1 MDVKFR
7 RYDPERD
14 HDAVCRIWKEV
25 GWLKDEE
32 QAKQAFELFLE
43 ANRGHVVELQGEAEC
58 AAFSA
63 PGDLRYLDVDLP
75 FAAITGVTTG
85 RVARKQGLAGRLT
98 AQRIAADV
106 AEGALVSALGIFEQ
120 GFYDRLGF
128 GNGGYE
134 HWLQFDPAQLQVDA
148 RHRVPRRI
156 TAEDWEAVH
165 AARLARRTSHGRI
178 NLHPPKLTQA
188 EMRWAKHGFG
198 LGYFDGDDGELT
210 HYLWINHS
218 DREHGPYNVWWV
230 AYRTG
235 EEFLELLALL
245 KSLGDQVRMVSL
257 QEPPGIQLQDF
268 LKQPFRFR
276 QLTEKSKYENRMS
289 ATSYWQARIND
300 VPACLA
306 RTRLPVAE
314 AVRFNLVLI
323 DPIELFLE
331 PERPWRGVSGE
342 YVVTL
347 GSDSGAQRGRD
358 PALPTLRA
366 SVNAFTRLWLGV
378 RPATGLAITTDL
390 AGPGELLAQLERVLC
405 LPSPKPDWDF

>member
-1 MDVKFR
+1 MESEFR
-7 RYDPERD
+7 PYDAERD
-14 HDAVCRIWKEV
+14 LEAVRRIWMEV

-32 QAKQAFELFLE
+32 KAKQAFDLFLE
-43 ANRGHVVELQGEAEC
+43 ANRGHVAELRGRAEC
-58 AAFSA
+58 VALSA
-63 PGDLRYLDVDLP
+63 PGSLKYLDAELP
-75 FAAITGVTTG
+75 FAAITGVTTS

-134 HWLQFDPAQLQVDA
+134 HWLQFDPAQLRVDV
-148 RHRVPRRI
+148 RHRAPRRI
-156 TAEDWEAVH
+156 TADDWEAVH
-165 AARLARRTSHGRI
+165 AARLARRTCHGRI
-178 NLHPPKLTQA
+178 NLHPPTLTQA
-188 EMRWAKHGFG
+188 EMLWTTHGFG

-210 HYLWINHS
+210 HYLWFSHG
-218 DREHGPYNVWWV
+218 DREHGPYNVWWQ

-235 EEFLELLALL
+235 QQFLELLALL
-245 KSLGDQVRMVSL
+245 RSLGDQVRMVSL
-257 QEPPGIQLQDF
+257 REPPGIQLQDF

-289 ATSYWQARIND
+289 AASYWQARIND

-306 RTRLPVAE
+306 RTHLPVADT
-314 AVRFNLVLI
+314 VRFNLLLT
-323 DPIELFLE
+323 DPLERFLE

-342 YVVTL
+342 YIVSL
-347 GSDSGAQRGRD
+347 GPDSGAERGRD
-358 PALPTLRA
+358 ASLPTLRA

-378 RPATGLAITTDL
+378 RPATGLAISTDL
-390 AGPGELLAQLERVLC
+390 AGPQELLEPLDWALC